1 MGVISRLSVMMMAG
15 MGKEDKQRLMDDMV
29 TRFFAELTLE
39 EKHSLINNW
48 MDKFFADMTTE
59 DKQKIAENIMPKIKD
74 GFNTALIMPQMM
86 MAFMG
91 LGQHNNVSAMMPTM
105 VSETP
110 DNKGA
115 IENKSQVITNVK
127 APGECKPWENCPCRR
142 ICEDN
147 LKQSQNEVKND
158 KS

>member
-1 MGVISRLSVMMMAG
+1 MGVISRLSAMMMAG

-29 TRFFAELTLE
+29 TRFFAELTPE
-39 EKHSLINNW
+39 DKHSLINNW

-74 GFNTALIMPQMM
+74 GFNTALIIPQMM
-86 MAFMG
+86 TAFMG
-91 LGQHNNVSAMMPTM
+91 LGQTNNVSDMMPVM

-110 DNKGA
+110 NNKGA
-115 IENKSQVITNVK
+115 IENKSQVIADVK
-127 APGECKPWENCPCRR
+127 TPGECKPWENCPCRR

-147 LKQSQNEVKND
+147 LKQNQKDVK
-158 KS
+158 S